1 MNRFYVILD
10 DVNQYFYISSLFWG
24 CLHHKL
30 YWLGRILSLVYFL
43 DNIYKNGLIAI
54 CKNSSC
60 KPNYSTKIIT
70 NKNVGL
76 QYNYKWVMSVVFR
89 CCTSLFIFCILFSF
103 DNVFIVWYILKQPVI
118 LRFFAGFGGVILRNT
133 RDWPDF
139 LQLGSVEHCVALFS
153 FCGWWGFSVHFPWK
167 CTVFEKNKLKGRRNN
182 RCTRNVWPHAN

>member
-10 DVNQYFYISSLFWG
+10 DVNQYFFISQLFWG

-43 DNIYKNGLIAI
+43 DNIYKNGLPVIAI

-76 QYNYKWVMSVVFR
+76 QYNYKWVMSVVFH

-103 DNVFIVWYILKQPVI
+103 DNVFIVWYILKHPVI
-118 LRFFAGFGGVILRNT
+118 LGVLSGFCGVILRIQEIDLISFSWVLLNT
-133 RDWPDF
+133 VLLCFHFVADGDF
-139 LQLGSVEHCVALFS
+139 QSTFLENVPYL
-153 FCGWWGFSVHFPWK
+153 K
-167 CTVFEKNKLKGRRNN
+167 KNN
-182 RCTRNVWPHAN
+182 